1 MVIIY
6 SPDCHWWQSKGDQIM
21 PTPDFDFLVEPET
34 VEQDE
39 PIHVGPNIGKA
50 VKMTPRKFA
59 TAVLDVFN
67 RLGGASWLMTQ
78 AQADPRAFIEL
89 LKKLLPK
96 SMQLDDLP
104 GLRINLID
112 QFGNEVQIDTG
123 APPDAATGARLA
135 RSGQLPLPQKIATG
149 GSPTSSGL
157 ISSTSQRESSIDIKD
172 IFE

>member
-1 MVIIY
+1 
-6 SPDCHWWQSKGDQIM
+6 M
-21 PTPDFDFLVEPET
+21 PTPDFDFLMEPEI

-39 PIHVGPNIGKA
+39 LIHVGPNIGEA

-67 RLGGASWLMTQ
+67 RLGGASWLMIQ

-96 SMQLDDLP
+96 SVQLDDLP

-123 APPDAATGARLA
+123 ASPDAATGARLA

-149 GSPTSSGL
+149 GSPTSPDSL
-157 ISSTSQRESSIDIKD
+157 SSTNQEKFSIDIKD
-172 IFE
+172 IFK